1 MDKYTLPKIVTIEAR
16 TKVSKSE
23 KIIITTEKKS
33 KEIPEDYL
41 KDFSYEIRRRFGRNI
56 ENPLTDDHVN
66 SLNSIKYAYV
76 DHGIWII
83 ENSLDSIRNFYKQRV
98 VDTEEYDILLEV
110 FNKLYPNISLRDVDL
125 INNRNNA
132 IDRIISGV
140 IKKPRDLLNIFKHA
154 SAFNYSNYLVIL
166 EWCEFSRDI
175 K

>member
-1 MDKYTLPKIVTIEAR
+1 MDRYTLPKIVTIEAR

-33 KEIPEDYL
+33 KEISEDFL
-41 KDFSYEIRRRFGRNI
+41 QNFSFAIRRKFGRNI
-56 ENPLTDDHVN
+56 EKPLTDDHIN

-98 VDTEEYDILLEV
+98 LDTGEYDILLEA
-110 FNKLYPNISLRDVDL
+110 FNKLYPNISLRDGDL
-125 INNRNNA
+125 INNRHNA

-140 IKKPRDLLNIFKHA
+140 IKKPGDLLNIFKHD
-154 SAFNYSNYLVIL
+154 SVFGYSNYLVIL
-166 EWCEFSRDI
+166 EWCELQDL
-175 K
+175 